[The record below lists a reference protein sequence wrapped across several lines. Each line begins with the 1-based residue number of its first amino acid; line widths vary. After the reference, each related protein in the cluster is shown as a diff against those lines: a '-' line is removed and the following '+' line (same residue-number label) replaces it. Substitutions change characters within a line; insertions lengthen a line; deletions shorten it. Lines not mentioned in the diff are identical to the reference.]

1 MEFNDQVMK
10 ARSRGSAEDILPE
23 RTDMT
28 RDEVVELI
36 HAPIEQVVQ
45 ETERE
50 LVAEIEASPSKGF
63 DEIVDQINEE
73 LDLAANTV
81 NRKKKGR
88 Q

>member
-10 ARSRGSAEDILPE
+10 ARSRGAAEDILPE

-28 RDEVVELI
+28 RDEVVGLI
-36 HAPIEQVVQ
+36 NAPIEQVVQ

-50 LVAEIEASPSKGF
+50 LAAEIEASPSKGF

-73 LDLAANTV
+73 LDLAAKDP
-81 NRKKKGR
+81 RKKKKGLR
-88 Q
+88 